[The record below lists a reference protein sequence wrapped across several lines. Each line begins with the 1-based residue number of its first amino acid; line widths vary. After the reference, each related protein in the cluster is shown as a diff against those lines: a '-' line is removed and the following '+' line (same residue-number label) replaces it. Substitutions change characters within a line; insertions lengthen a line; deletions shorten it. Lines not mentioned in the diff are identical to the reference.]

1 VLVVCRTQ
9 SGFVGRAVAV
19 GLLQARGRRS
29 NSGCAPLFYHFAAR
43 FDLRLVDEM
52 TRKGMMEGSNRVAA
66 SGGGRTRRGLQM
78 LIFVSGPVVAGTYT
92 FIKDWYDFSD
102 CTAGC
107 VGGIDVPAVEARRA
121 ASPLGVLFANLRACA
136 MCRLVPL
143 CHSLA
148 GRHFPVDICC

>member
-19 GLLQARGRRS
+19 G
-29 NSGCAPLFYHFAAR
+29 C
-43 FDLRLVDEM
+43 
-52 TRKGMMEGSNRVAA
+52 
-66 SGGGRTRRGLQM
+66 RRGAGDQTQAAHLRSTTSRRVLTSDLWTKWHDGGQQQDGRERRGADTAGPQM
-78 LIFVSGPVVAGTYT
+78 LIFVSRPVVAGTYT

-102 CTAGC
+102 CAAGC